1 MPPRSS
7 HVSWMTIHVPSV
19 PVREVSMCVFLRSD
33 TPVGAWLL
41 FFFLLHV
48 WCGYYSRVAT
58 IRGRC
63 LFLWKAHRHQ
73 QWLDKVHVR
82 MSDTVMTVTHF
93 Q

>member
-19 PVREVSMCVFLRSD
+19 HVPVRKVS
-33 TPVGAWLL
+33 TAITI
-41 FFFLLHV
+41 FFVVHV
-48 WCGYYSRVAT
+48 WCGYYLRVGT
-58 IRGRC
+58 IRGWC

-82 MSDTVMTVTHF
+82 MSDTAMTVTHF